1 MFVDIL
7 QVTQH
12 AYKQIADARAG
23 RMLTKSLNPNPEIM
37 DSEIEKCTKQP
48 MDSGMEDMDDELRQ
62 ALLLSM
68 QEMDPGAAA
77 PAATAPATAPAAAP
91 TATPAAGTQ
100 ASAPVGMEGME
111 DMDDELRQA
120 LLLSMQESE
129 GGAAAPGE
137 TQ

>member
-1 MFVDIL
+1 
-7 QVTQH
+7 
-12 AYKQIADARAG
+12 
-23 RMLTKSLNPNPEIM
+23 
-37 DSEIEKCTKQP
+37 
-48 MDSGMEDMDDELRQ
+48 
-62 ALLLSM
+62 
-68 QEMDPGAAA
+68 MDPGAAA

-137 TQ
+137 TQASAPKRKAEELAEDTEMKTGEAPASSEAPATALIRP